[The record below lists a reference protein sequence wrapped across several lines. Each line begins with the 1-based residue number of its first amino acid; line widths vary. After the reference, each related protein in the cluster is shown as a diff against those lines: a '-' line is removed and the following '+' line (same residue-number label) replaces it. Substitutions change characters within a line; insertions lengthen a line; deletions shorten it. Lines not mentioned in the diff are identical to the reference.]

1 MLPAVSRGRRTAL
14 IGSTVV
20 SGVTAVAVMV
30 DLHFRFAAG
39 QPELQG
45 AFETAASLIAVLA
58 AVLAF
63 ARLRRRRDLTDL
75 ALASALSVIALS
87 NVFFAV
93 FSGVTGLSAGNVAI
107 WSAITSRSL
116 GSLLFCIAAFVP
128 VRPLRRSRRAMA
140 SVAACVAGG
149 LALIFSCSW
158 SLAGWLPSPVTVAA
172 PAGTPVRPVLH
183 AAPVLLGLEMVTAV
197 FAVLAA
203 VGYLRRS
210 GRFGDEFSGWLA
222 IAAVFAAAAYVNY
235 LVYPSPYGRVV
246 SAGDAFRLGFY
257 AVLLS
262 GSIREIWSYWVALSD
277 TRVASERR
285 RIARDLHDGVA
296 QELAYLSRNLKSLEG
311 DVEGEALGRLRR
323 AAERARLESRLAIS
337 GLAVVAN
344 PATGEA
350 LADAVGEVAKRFGLD
365 LELDSVAGLWLPA
378 SSTDALVRIG
388 CEAVTNAARHSGVSL
403 VAVSLRLEGTRVRML
418 VRDRG
423 SGFDP
428 AASTTGF
435 GLTSMRERAQ
445 SVGAVLVVSSEPG
458 QGSQVEVVL

>member
-1 MLPAVSRGRRTAL
+1 MSRGGRTAL
-14 IGSTVV
+14 IGTTVV
-20 SGVTAVAVMV
+20 SGVTTVAVAF

-45 AFETAASLIAVLA
+45 AFEMAASLIAVLA

-63 ARLRRRRDLTDL
+63 ARLRRRRDRTDL

-93 FSGVTGLSAGNVAI
+93 FSAVTGPAASNVAI
-107 WSAITSRSL
+107 WLAITSRSL

-128 VRPLRRSRRAMA
+128 ARPLRRSGRALA
-140 SVAACVAGG
+140 SVAGG
-149 LALIFSCSW
+149 LALAFSCSW
-158 SLAGWLPSPVTVAA
+158 ALARWLPGPVTVAA
-172 PAGTPVRPVLH
+172 PAGTQVRPVLH

-197 FAVLAA
+197 LAVLAA
-203 VGYLRRS
+203 AGYVRRS
-210 GRFGDEFSGWLA
+210 WRFGDEFSGWLA
-222 IAAVFAAAAYVNY
+222 IAAVFAAAAHVNY
-235 LVYPSPYGRVV
+235 FVYPSLYGRVV

-257 AVLLS
+257 AVLLI
-262 GSIREIWSYWVALSD
+262 GSIREICSYSVALSD

-296 QELAYLSRNLKSLEG
+296 QELAYLSRNLDSLEG

-337 GLAVVAN
+337 GLAVVTN

-350 LADAVGEVAKRFGLD
+350 LADALGEVAKRFGLD
-365 LELDSVAGLWLPA
+365 LELDIVSGLWLPA
-378 SSTDALVRIG
+378 PSTDALVRIG
-388 CEAVTNAARHSGVSL
+388 CEAVINAARHSGVSL
-403 VAVSLRLEGTRVRML
+403 VAVSLRRDGTRVRML
-418 VRDRG
+418 VQDRG

-435 GLTSMRERAQ
+435 GLTSMRERAE

-458 QGSQVEVVL
+458 QGSQVEVVV

>member
-1 MLPAVSRGRRTAL
+1 M
-14 IGSTVV
+14 V
-20 SGVTAVAVMV
+20 SGVTAVAVTV

-45 AFETAASLIAVLA
+45 AVEMAASLIAVLA
-58 AVLAF
+58 ALLAL

-93 FSGVTGLSAGNVAI
+93 FSAVAGLAASNVAI
-107 WSAITSRSL
+107 RLAITSRSL

-128 VRPLRRSRRAMA
+128 ARPLRRPGR
-140 SVAACVAGG
+140 VAACVAGG
-149 LALIFSCSW
+149 LALIFSCS
-158 SLAGWLPSPVTVAA
+158 LALAWWLPGPVTVAA
-172 PAGTPVRPVLH
+172 PATQLRPVLH

-197 FAVLAA
+197 FGVLAA
-203 VGYLRRS
+203 VGYVRRS
-210 GRFGDEFSGWLA
+210 QRFGDEFSGWLA
-222 IAAVFAAAAYVNY
+222 IAAVFAAAAHVNY
-235 LVYPSPYGRVV
+235 FVYPSLYGRVV

-257 AVLLS
+257 AVLLI

-296 QELAYLSRNLKSLEG
+296 QELAYLSRNLDSLAG

-323 AAERARLESRLAIS
+323 AVERARLESRLAIS
-337 GLAVVAN
+337 GLAVVTN

-365 LELDSVAGLWLPA
+365 LELDIVSGLWLPVP
-378 SSTDALVRIG
+378 STDALVRIG
-388 CEAVTNAARHSGVSL
+388 CEAVINAGRHSGVSL
-403 VAVSLRLEGTRVRML
+403 VAVSLRREGTRVRML
-418 VRDRG
+418 VRDKG

-428 AASTTGF
+428 AAGTAGF

-445 SVGAVLVVSSEPG
+445 SVGAVLVVSSGPG